1 MPAFPPRPVDDVIT
15 VKPLSEDGWY
25 VTRPQDFAADPAERA
40 ADDARVRTADRGAD
54 RPAGRRPERKTD
66 PRADAG
72 ASAFGTTGFD
82 HLPMPARRT
91 PEVVSAFDVCHVA
104 VALRTVLFVESVVA
118 IGAMF
123 GTRSAVG
130 WVEAFAVATAVAL
143 PGMLMWLLTACV
155 LAQPLARLPAIGQ
168 WTAAAL
174 LGFVAGAASASLL
187 WIGDLRGGGAASL
200 LAPATAGAAMASALF
215 AWLRL
220 RAELRLPADSHARLA
235 ELQSRIRPHF
245 LFNTLNS
252 AIALVRVDPPKA
264 EAVLE
269 DLAELFRVALDET
282 GAAVPLSEEVELA
295 RRYLEI
301 EQVRFG
307 ARLQVAWELDELAG
321 TARVP
326 PLLLQPL
333 VENAVRHGVEGA
345 DAGGVIR
352 IRTRIRRSHAVLSIA
367 NTVAPG
373 PARPG
378 NGMALRNVRERLRLM
393 HDVAAQFDT
402 RFEAGVFRVQIVVP
416 L

>member
-1 MPAFPPRPVDDVIT
+1 MPAVPPRPVDDVIT

-25 VTRPQDFAADPAERA
+25 ATRPQDFAAGSSIRRKVEDRAKDRA
-40 ADDARVRTADRGAD
+40 AD
-54 RPAGRRPERKTD
+54 
-66 PRADAG
+66 RADADACADDRAG

-82 HLPMPARRT
+82 HLPMPRRRA

-104 VALRTVLFVESVVA
+104 VALRAVLFVESVVA

-123 GTRSAVG
+123 AARSAVG
-130 WVEAFAVATAVAL
+130 WVEGFAVATAVAL
-143 PGMLMWLLTACV
+143 PGVLCWLLVACV
-155 LAQPLARLPAIGQ
+155 LKRPLARLPAAGQ

-174 LGFVAGAASASLL
+174 LGLAAGAASASQL
-187 WIGDLRGGGAASL
+187 WIGDLRSGGAASL
-200 LAPATAGAAMASALF
+200 LAPAMAGAAMASALF

-282 GAAVPLSEEVELA
+282 GAAVALSEEVELA

-307 ARLQVAWELDELAG
+307 SRLQVAWELDELAG

>member
-1 MPAFPPRPVDDVIT
+1 MPAFPPHPVDDSVT
-15 VKPLSEDGWY
+15 VRPLSEDGWH
-25 VTRPQDFAADPAERA
+25 VTRPQPLEDASARER
-40 ADDARVRTADRGAD
+40 
-54 RPAGRRPERKTD
+54 
-66 PRADAG
+66 DAG

-82 HLPMPARRT
+82 HLPMPRPARRT
-91 PEVVSAFDVCHVA
+91 SDVISAFDVCHVS
-104 VALRTVLFVESVVA
+104 VALRAVLCVEMVVA
-118 IGAMF
+118 IGAVF
-123 GTRSAVG
+123 AVRSIVG
-130 WVEAFAVATAVAL
+130 WVETFAVATAVAL
-143 PGMLMWLLTACV
+143 PGVLLWLLAAC
-155 LAQPLARLPAIGQ
+155 LLKRPLARLPAAGQ
-168 WTAAAL
+168 WAAAAM
-174 LGFVAGAASASLL
+174 LGAAAGAGSAGQL
-187 WIGDLRGGGAASL
+187 WIGGLRGGGVASL
-200 LAPATAGAAMASALF
+200 LAPALAGAAMASALF

-307 ARLQVAWELDELAG
+307 SRLKVAWELDELAG

-345 DAGGVIR
+345 DEGGVIR

-378 NGMALRNVRERLRLM
+378 HGMALRNVRERLRLM